1 MLDDIVRLTEQCP
14 PSTHCVSVRPLYDV
28 SQYPL
33 RASKLSVRPLPVPTA
48 CQQALYTP
56 STSIYLANQPSSHPC
71 YSCID
76 RFCDLCQAKKPQFL
90 WHCLDCGTSPGFDMC
105 EECFNT
111 AKSEPI
117 RELASPMVA
126 CEVPLIHSTVTDL
139 SLLLRCWLLLLV
151 VLYHCCRSLPLPSHY
166 PCTITAVIW

>member
-1 MLDDIVRLTEQCP
+1 MLDYFVRLTEQCP
-14 PSTHCVSVRPLYDV
+14 PTTYCVPVSFLYDV
-28 SQYPL
+28 S
-33 RASKLSVRPLPVPTA
+33 
-48 CQQALYTP
+48 
-56 STSIYLANQPSSHPC
+56 STSMYLANQPSSHPC

-105 EECFNT
+105 EACFNT

-139 SLLLRCWLLLLV
+139 SLLFVGFYCWW
-151 VLYHCCRSLPLPSHY
+151 CS
-166 PCTITAVIW
+166 ITAAPCHCPLTTPAHYH